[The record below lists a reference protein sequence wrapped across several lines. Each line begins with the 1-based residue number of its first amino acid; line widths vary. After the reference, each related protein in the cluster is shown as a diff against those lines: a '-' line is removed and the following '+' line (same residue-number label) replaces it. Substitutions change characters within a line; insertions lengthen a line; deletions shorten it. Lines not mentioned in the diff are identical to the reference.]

1 MQLSKFR
8 VMSAA
13 TAGSLAVAVVAAV
26 TAGSGASPT
35 ARPAALAAQTESF
48 ASVNLNDCP
57 ILHTGYPQGECVAQ
71 LQTDLNSVLGTHLVV
86 DGIFGSVNSQT
97 YDEVIAFQQAHD
109 LKPDGLV
116 GPATKQALE
125 AALPAPTPAAQAP
138 STQAPSTQAPALEYV
153 AMGDSYSSGEGLAPF
168 LPGTDTPTD
177 SCHRSD
183 QAYSQYVTPQPGVFV
198 ACSGQ
203 STAAITNPVMSGQE
217 QAQDSA
223 LNQDTGLVT
232 FTFGGNDADWYDALL
247 DCAKVQTAVLHT
259 TVYGNL
265 AECNQQL
272 SELPGRI
279 ATMEQNLIA
288 AYTTVLGLAPN
299 AQVRV
304 LDYPPLFPD
313 RGGSTSGCRIGRF
326 ASFQVVIAH
335 DVEQQFV
342 AMEQQANADIA
353 DAVSQVQ
360 ATVPGGDRLQLVDVD
375 PQFGGYTGHT
385 ISCGDTGRPTP
396 WINALRMSS
405 SQAAVLAADVA
416 SGNTNQL
423 SADFADIFAA
433 SFHPTQQG
441 QYEMYLALSADLPSG
456 WH

>member
-1 MQLSKFR
+1 VFSEQQCGGAARGRLS
-8 VMSAA
+8 
-13 TAGSLAVAVVAAV
+13 
-26 TAGSGASPT
+26 SGA
-35 ARPAALAAQTESF
+35 
-48 ASVNLNDCP
+48 N
-57 ILHTGYPQGECVAQ
+57 
-71 LQTDLNSVLGTHLVV
+71 
-86 DGIFGSVNSQT
+86 
-97 YDEVIAFQQAHD
+97 
-109 LKPDGLV
+109 
-116 GPATKQALE
+116 
-125 AALPAPTPAAQAP
+125 
-138 STQAPSTQAPALEYV
+138 
-153 AMGDSYSSGEGLAPF
+153 
-168 LPGTDTPTD
+168 
-177 SCHRSD
+177 
-183 QAYSQYVTPQPGVFV
+183 
-198 ACSGQ
+198 
-203 STAAITNPVMSGQE
+203 
-217 QAQDSA
+217 
-223 LNQDTGLVT
+223 TGLVT

-259 TVYGNL
+259 TVYGNP

-279 ATMEQNLIA
+279 ETMEQNLIA

-304 LDYPPLFPD
+304 LNYPPLFPD

-342 AMEQQANADIA
+342 AMEQHANADIA

-405 SQAAVLAADVA
+405 SQAAALAADAA

-423 SADFADIFAA
+423 SADFADIFTA

-441 QYEMYLALSADLPSG
+441 QYEMYLALAPTLPAD